1 MSSLKGKDVQIVER
15 HVMPVTAENVHE
27 ALFVDG
33 GRVAVPGS
41 GHPAFN
47 ETKFALDYG
56 CVASIETCVMSLSSF
71 FHLVEVGVKS
81 SVSIL
86 DDEGVGHLKGGG
98 GGEGLFL
105 FLLLLLLG
113 SRLLVRLVDALPGRR
128 KAGFLGGAA
137 VAQASALF
145 PLAGTAGHMER
156 VLSRCHTVGLDMQRC
171 GRA

>member
-1 MSSLKGKDVQIVER
+1 MRSLKGQDVQIVER
-15 HVMPVTAENVHE
+15 HVMSVTAENVHK

-33 GRVAVPGS
+33 GGVSIPGCR
-41 GHPAFN
+41 HPAFN
-47 ETKFALDYG
+47 EAEFALDYG

-81 SVSIL
+81 SISIL

-113 SRLLVRLVDALPGRR
+113 SRLLVRLVGVLPGR
-128 KAGFLGGAA
+128 
-137 VAQASALF
+137 
-145 PLAGTAGHMER
+145 
-156 VLSRCHTVGLDMQRC
+156 
-171 GRA
+171 

>member
-1 MSSLKGKDVQIVER
+1 M
-15 HVMPVTAENVHE
+15 
-27 ALFVDG
+27 
-33 GRVAVPGS
+33 AVPGS

-56 CVASIETCVMSLSSF
+56 CVTSIETCVMSLSSF

-81 SVSIL
+81 SISIL
-86 DDEGVGHLKGGG
+86 DDEGVGHLKRGGRR
-98 GGEGLFL
+98 EGLFL

-113 SRLLVRLVDALPGRR
+113 SRLLVRLVGVLPGRR

-145 PLAGTAGHMER
+145 ALTGTARHMER
-156 VLSRCHTVGLDMQRC
+156 VLSGRHTVGLDMQRC